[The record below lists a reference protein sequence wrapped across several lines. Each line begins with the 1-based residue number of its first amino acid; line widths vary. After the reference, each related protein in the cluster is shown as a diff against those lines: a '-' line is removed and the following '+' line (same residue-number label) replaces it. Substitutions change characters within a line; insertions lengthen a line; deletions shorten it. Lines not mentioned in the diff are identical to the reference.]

1 MNDKLSIIIGHKK
14 FSGIL
19 SGLVF
24 LLLIPLVIQFIQIAQ
39 SDADSHE
46 KVEKL
51 ILDQENIALILI
63 GLGTFLSGRRIIL
76 TWLDDSISPESELNN
91 ESSRI
96 CEINGF
102 YLILLGSFMEILDQ
116 LIMHIDGLMDIGV
129 ILELTLNFPLDLL
142 SCFILARLCYTILT
156 QKDSEENDQQEA

>member
-76 TWLDDSISPESELNN
+76 TWLDDAISPES
-91 ESSRI
+91 
-96 CEINGF
+96 
-102 YLILLGSFMEILDQ
+102 
-116 LIMHIDGLMDIGV
+116 
-129 ILELTLNFPLDLL
+129 
-142 SCFILARLCYTILT
+142 
-156 QKDSEENDQQEA
+156 

>member
-1 MNDKLSIIIGHKK
+1 M
-14 FSGIL
+14 
-19 SGLVF
+19 
-24 LLLIPLVIQFIQIAQ
+24 IQFIQIAQ

-63 GLGTFLSGRRIIL
+63 GVGTFLSGRRIIL

>member
-1 MNDKLSIIIGHKK
+1 MNDKLSVIIGHKK

-116 LIMHIDGLMDIGV
+116 LFMHIDGLMDIGV